1 MKQSELRI
9 GFIGVGGIANG
20 KHLPGLSKVKQA
32 KIVAFCDIVKE
43 RAEAGAAKYGVPGA
57 TVYTDAEKMLATEK
71 LDVVHICTPNDSHAK
86 YAIAALEAGCHV
98 MSEKPMANNA
108 ADARRMVETAK
119 RVGKILTV
127 GYQSRYRPDTQLLKK
142 MAEKGE
148 FGDIYYAK
156 ALAIRRRAVP
166 TWGVFLNKTIQ
177 GGGPLID
184 IGTHALDL
192 TLWLMNNYEPE
203 YVVGSAY
210 YKLGKRKNAV
220 NAWGP
225 WDPAKFEVEDS
236 AFGFIKMKNGATVSL
251 ESSWALN
258 TLIVGEATCILCGTE
273 AGADMMDG
281 LRINGEKLGRLY
293 TQKIETDGTGVA
305 YYDAEGE
312 SAGDFESRQWI
323 EAILKGTTPS
333 VKMEQALAVSEILDA
348 IYVSSETGKPVY
360 FDKERELVG
369 V

>member
-1 MKQSELRI
+1 MKQTEVRI

-32 KIVAFCDIVKE
+32 KIVAFCDLVKD

-57 TVYTDAEKMLATEK
+57 KVYTDAEKMLATEK

-86 YAIAALEAGCHV
+86 FAIAALEAGCHV
-98 MSEKPMANNA
+98 MCEKPMANNA
-108 ADARRMVETAK
+108 ADARRMVAAA
-119 RVGKILTV
+119 RSAGKLLTI
-127 GYQSRYRPDTQLLKK
+127 GYQSRYRPETQFLKR
-142 MAEKGE
+142 MSEKGE
-148 FGDIYYAK
+148 FGEIYYAK

-203 YVVGSAY
+203 YVVGTAF

-225 WDPAKFEVEDS
+225 WDPAKFDVEDS
-236 AFGFIKMKNGATVSL
+236 AFGFIKMKNGATVIL

-258 TLIVGEATCILCGTE
+258 TLVVGEATCILCGTE
-273 AGADMMDG
+273 AGADMQDG

-293 TQKIETDGTGVA
+293 TEKIECDAGGVA
-305 YYDAEGE
+305 YYDGAVVN
-312 SAGDFESRQWI
+312 AGDYEAMQWI
-323 EAILKGTTPS
+323 EAIIKGKKPS
-333 VKMEQALAVSEILDA
+333 VEMEQALMVSEILDA

-360 FDKERELVG
+360 FSEDRELVLA
-369 V
+369 